1 MIMLKIN
8 FKIFVASCLIFLKA
22 MKMIRMMI
30 SMILLIFRQRI
41 KESSKDKF
49 WCLLNMK
56 KIASKKRQIFNFIW
70 RNWNI
75 EYLRV
80 KWKKYLLSIVE
91 RIWLIRKKGGVFLR
105 NFCHLRKEWWK
116 GISSI
121 NSKNRKNKN
130 RRKRRKRLLKKKKSL
145 RSRVKL
151 HWKLRLSKLKL
162 WLNLWVIKSK
172 TLNTLKTKLK
182 RVKRKI
188 EFLSDTIYLLR
199 INTILPF
206 DTSLQFFLFFVY
218 ILIMIDF
225 LLWYLFPLQYF
236 IDCFLY
242 ILC

>member
-41 KESSKDKF
+41 KESSKDKS

-75 EYLRV
+75 EYPRV

-105 NFCHLRKEWWK
+105 NFYHLRKGWWK

-130 RRKRRKRLLKKKKSL
+130 RRKRRKRPLKKRKRL

-151 HWKLRLSKLKL
+151 HWRLRLSRLRL

-199 INTILPF
+199 INTILLF
-206 DTSLQFFLFFVY
+206 WYFHAILFFFLFTF
-218 ILIMIDF
+218 
-225 LLWYLFPLQYF
+225 
-236 IDCFLY
+236 
-242 ILC
+242 